1 MRTGPGKWIRRGR
14 QKRGWTLAQLV
25 CQLEPLVAH
34 QQIQKWEN
42 SDNLEIR
49 TLRRIHN
56 AIPIPEV
63 GLLIGIDNPTGKVE
77 IAHGV
82 TIPVVLARDLAEITL
97 TEEGRGVLTK

>member
-1 MRTGPGKWIRRGR
+1 MDGKMDSERASEAWLDPGAVGM
-14 QKRGWTLAQLV
+14 
-25 CQLEPLVAH
+25 QLEPLVAH

-77 IAHGV
+77 IAPGV
-82 TIPVVLARDLAEITL
+82 TISVVLNRDLAEITL